1 MLIPAMKK
9 VANDTGAR
17 FVPSVELTDEEM
29 WHDGIHLRPAGAK
42 KTAKA
47 IRRAL
52 RPRAATHIVKRPQA
66 SSKVSTRNQKR
77 ALDASVRMG
86 KDKFFAM
93 SRVELLSWVKKYC
106 ITTGVARKEEMAKR
120 ILAKIDSKWRVD

>member
-1 MLIPAMKK
+1 MLIPALEE
-9 VANDTGAR
+9 VARATGAR
-17 FVPSVELTDEEM
+17 FVPSEALAREDM
-29 WHDGIHLRPAGAK
+29 YDDGIHLRPAGAK

-52 RPRAATHIVKRPQA
+52 RPRAPTHIVKRPQA

-93 SRVELLSWVKKYC
+93 SRVELLSWAKKYC
-106 ITTGVARKEEMAKR
+106 ITTRFARNEEMAYR